1 MTEAQA
7 EQLRFC
13 TVFRK
18 DERLGQIM
26 ISTLF
31 LPQVFRGGG
40 VKCTHTYYTDYKYIY
55 FSLLEPSKQ
64 CNIVREAPL

>member
-1 MTEAQA
+1 MAISEREKRYGMHNDAQAQAQA

-31 LPQVFRGGG
+31 LPQVFRGG
-40 VKCTHTYYTDYKYIY
+40 
-55 FSLLEPSKQ
+55 
-64 CNIVREAPL
+64 

>member
-1 MTEAQA
+1 MAISEREKRYGMQNDAQAQA

-31 LPQVFRGGG
+31 LPQVFRGG
-40 VKCTHTYYTDYKYIY
+40 
-55 FSLLEPSKQ
+55 
-64 CNIVREAPL
+64 